1 MSATRAP
8 TDGAPVL
15 RKYGRSSQLSI
26 FLLLLL
32 SLAAPP
38 PSGAFAPLCWNV
50 PLAANSIGQ
59 RPSAAAAGAAR
70 SLRMFGGGKL
80 HGSAASSELGSSICE
95 VRQVGGSFSLKTR
108 RRAHVA
114 MAAAGS
120 SNGETAVV
128 SSTTNPQE
136 HPSPFHPLIRSSTQS
151 NRNLQLVHPPIHLQF
166 ACPARRPCSN
176 TASRGVHVVR
186 RRGSSA

>member
-1 MSATRAP
+1 MSVTRAP

-26 FLLLLL
+26 SLLLLL
-32 SLAAPP
+32 SLAAPT
-38 PSGAFAPLCWNV
+38 PSGAFAPLCWSV

-59 RPSAAAAGAAR
+59 RPSTAAAGAAR
-70 SLRMFGGGKL
+70 SLRMFDGGKL
-80 HGSAASSELGSSICE
+80 HGRAASSELGSSLCE

-136 HPSPFHPLIRSSTQS
+136 HPRSSTIS
-151 NRNLQLVHPPIHLQF
+151 SDPAPNRIAPSSWSIPPSGYSSHAPLV
-166 ACPARRPCSN
+166 APARIQPR
-176 TASRGVHVVR
+176 
-186 RRGSSA
+186 